1 MSRST
6 APTIERPDARSA
18 LDAERDL
25 DAQRVA
31 PAPDRREGERT
42 IALRLLS
49 HPSPAGEQQ
58 FALPLLATAG
68 DLREVV
74 QYLKRKPHG
83 VSVVEALDDFRRRV
97 FEPRKVAA
105 YEFWG
110 IVVREGD
117 RLHLSPLGW
126 EFARKLAPEAEAYRA
141 ILDNTAPYRAAL
153 EWIHR
158 QDADV
163 VTHACVAAFWQERY
177 CAALGPNEKTVE
189 GNVVC
194 FFHLCQAAELG
205 VVTIGKRG
213 QPARLR
219 LDRAE
224 LSAYLATRATHASN
238 ETTHADA
245 GTLHS
250 EPERKLFRPPVNAAP
265 VVADARTATTGEGE
279 PRTSRAEPLRVF
291 ISSGRDAKV
300 VAQVQTALEFAGIE
314 SRIVARGEPDSLPVA
329 DEAFETMR
337 RCEAALIVVTPDDCA
352 PSETGETIVNKNLL
366 VEIGA
371 AFVLYDRRVA
381 LLWDE
386 RLPLPC
392 NLRGLQHF
400 EFADNA
406 LTWDVGV
413 RLLKAIKDFQEHAR
427 RDVPKQS

>member
-6 APTIERPDARSA
+6 APTIELPDVHAA
-18 LDAERDL
+18 LDAERDF
-25 DAQRVA
+25 DAPHVS

-42 IALRLLS
+42 IALRLLA
-49 HPSPAGEQQ
+49 HPSPAEQQQ

-110 IVVREGD
+110 IVAREGD

-153 EWIHR
+153 EWIDR

-177 CAALGPNEKTVE
+177 CAALGQNEKTVE

-205 VVTIGKRG
+205 MVTIGKRG

-224 LSAYLATRATHASN
+224 LSAYLERRATEATA
-238 ETTHADA
+238 ETLHADA
-245 GTLHS
+245 ET
-250 EPERKLFRPPVNAAP
+250 KLFRTPAAAP
-265 VVADARTATTGEGE
+265 VSAARTETKTESE
-279 PRTSRAEPLRVF
+279 PRTSHAEPLRVF
-291 ISSGRDAKV
+291 ISSGKDAKV

-314 SRIVARGEPDSLPVA
+314 SRIVARGEPDALPVA

-352 PSETGETIVNKNLL
+352 RGETGEPVVKRNLL

-386 RLPLPC
+386 RLPLPF